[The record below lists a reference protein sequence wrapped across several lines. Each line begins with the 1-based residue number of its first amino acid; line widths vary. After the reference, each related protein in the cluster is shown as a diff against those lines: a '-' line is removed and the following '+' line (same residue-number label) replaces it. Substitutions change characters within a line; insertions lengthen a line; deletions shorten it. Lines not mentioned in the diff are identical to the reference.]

1 MEEDFSPDKILTP
14 ADKSFAELRK
24 VLQTLRK
31 RAVSATGFIHNSRFV
46 KIIRRTG
53 RVMAAT
59 SLIAGVSAILLYAVP
74 FIVESIPL
82 KHSETVSNGELKKDA
97 SYNRQISLLKR
108 DIQRLSGKY
117 SSFTSGQSYIVINTT
132 ENTFH
137 LYRNKKLVREGNC
150 SSGSY
155 TLLKTAEGDKKWI
168 FKTPKGKYR
177 IQGKTVNPVWH
188 KPDWAFVEEGL
199 PVPARYD
206 QSRFEAGVLG
216 DYAMAIGNGYLIHG
230 TIYQRFIGLPVTH
243 GCVRLNDE
251 DLEVVFNTLNIGSK
265 VYIF

>member
-1 MEEDFSPDKILTP
+1 MEEDFSPDKIQTP

-24 VLQTLRK
+24 LFQTLRK

-46 KIIRRTG
+46 RIMRRTSI
-53 RVMAAT
+53 VMAAA
-59 SLIAGVSAILLYAVP
+59 SLITAISAIILYAVP
-74 FIVESIPL
+74 FIVERVPL

-97 SYNRQISLLKR
+97 SYNRQISFLKR
-108 DIQRLSGKY
+108 DIQRLTGKY
-117 SSFTSGQSYIVINTT
+117 NSYTSGQSYIVINTT

-155 TLLKTAEGDKKWI
+155 TLLKTADGDKKWI
-168 FKTPKGKYR
+168 FKTPKGKYW

-206 QSRFEAGVLG
+206 HSRFEAGVLG

>member
-1 MEEDFSPDKILTP
+1 MEEDFSPDNILTP
-14 ADKSFAELRK
+14 ADKSFAEVRK
-24 VLQTLRK
+24 GFQIFVN
-31 RAVSATGFIHNSRFV
+31 RAVLATGFIHNKRFV
-46 KIIRRTG
+46 TIMRRTG
-53 RVMAAT
+53 SVIAT
-59 SLIAGVSAILLYAVP
+59 ISVVIGISAIMLYAVP
-74 FIVESIPL
+74 FIVDRIPL
-82 KHSETVSNGELKKDA
+82 KHSAAVSEDHIKNDA
-97 SYNRQISLLKR
+97 SYKRQISLLKR

-117 SSFTSGQSYIVINTT
+117 NSYTSGQSYIVINTT

-206 QSRFEAGVLG
+206 HSRFEAGVLG

-243 GCVRLNDE
+243 GCVRLNDQ
-251 DLEVVFNTLNIGSK
+251 DLEVVFNTMSIGSK

>member
-1 MEEDFSPDKILTP
+1 MEEDFSPDKIQTP
-14 ADKSFAELRK
+14 ADKSFAEVSK
-24 VLQTLRK
+24 VLQAIRK
-31 RAVSATGFIHNSRFV
+31 RAICIFHNSRFV
-46 KIIRRTG
+46 KIVKRTG
-53 RVMAAT
+53 FIMAAIT
-59 SLIAGVSAILLYAVP
+59 VIIMVSAILLYAVP
-74 FIVESIPL
+74 FIVERIPL
-82 KHSETVSNGELKKDA
+82 KHSAIINVDELKNDA
-97 SYNRQISLLKR
+97 SYKKLVSTLKR

-117 SSFTSGQSYIVINTT
+117 NSFTSGQSYIVINTT
-132 ENTFH
+132 ENTFR
-137 LYRNKKLVREGNC
+137 LYSNKKLVREGNC

-155 TLLKTAEGDKKWI
+155 TLLKTAEGDKKWL
-168 FKTPKGKYR
+168 FRTPKGKYR

-199 PVPARYD
+199 PVPARFD

-251 DLEVVFNTLNIGSK
+251 DLKVVFNTLSIGSK

>member
-1 MEEDFSPDKILTP
+1 MEEEFSPDKIQTP
-14 ADKSFAELRK
+14 ADKSFAEVRK
-24 VLQTLRK
+24 VIQTLSK
-31 RAVSATGFIHNSRFV
+31 WAVAGIHNRRLIRV
-46 KIIRRTG
+46 MRRTG
-53 RVMAAT
+53 YVIAAV
-59 SLIAGVSAILLYAVP
+59 SSFVGVLAFILYAVP
-74 FIVESIPL
+74 FFVESIPV
-82 KHSETVSNGELKKDA
+82 KHSVIVNDGELKSDA
-97 SYNRQISLLKR
+97 SYKRQVSLLKR

-117 SSFTSGQSYIVINTT
+117 NSFTSGQSYIVINTT
-132 ENTFH
+132 ENTFR
-137 LYRNKKLVREGNC
+137 LYSNKKLVREGSC

-251 DLEVVFNTLNIGSK
+251 DLEVVFNTLSIGSK